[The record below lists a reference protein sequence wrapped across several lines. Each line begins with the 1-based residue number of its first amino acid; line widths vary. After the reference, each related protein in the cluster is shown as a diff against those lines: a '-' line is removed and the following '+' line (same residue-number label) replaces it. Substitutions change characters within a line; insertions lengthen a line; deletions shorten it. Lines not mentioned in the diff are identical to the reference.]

1 MSWTDS
7 YLRLS
12 GSNPLGLKLCQGGL
26 GAWGKNPLSW
36 DFPSGPG
43 VKTAIVM

>member
-1 MSWTDS
+1 MLWTAS

-26 GAWGKNPLSW
+26 GAWGKT
-36 DFPSGPG
+36 PSPG
-43 VKTAIVM
+43 TSPVVLGLRLQL